1 MPAPRV
7 EGKRE
12 AAERPGKAPAKPLRP
27 SLRSA
32 SPLGGVKD
40 AATYNKKQPL
50 RNLSSRA
57 VGLFWGNYLFSG
69 RTISRM
75 TLTMFSAE
83 RP

>member
-7 EGKRE
+7 EGKRA
-12 AAERPGKAPAKPLRP
+12 AAERPGKAPPP

-32 SPLGGVKD
+32 SPLRGVKD

-57 VGLFWGNYLFSG
+57 VELFWGNYLFSG

>member
-12 AAERPGKAPAKPLRP
+12 AAEKPGKAPLP

-40 AATYNKKQPL
+40 AATYNTPPTTKNSP
-50 RNLSSRA
+50 
-57 VGLFWGNYLFSG
+57 
-69 RTISRM
+69 
-75 TLTMFSAE
+75 
-83 RP
+83 

>member
-12 AAERPGKAPAKPLRP
+12 AAERPGKAPLP

-32 SPLGGVKD
+32 SPLRGVKD